1 MDTSLN
7 HSDFDVSKERL
18 MLDLRLIV
26 ADAEELLRASAGEV
40 DEKVSVARQ
49 RIEEHL
55 GSAKA
60 RLADAEAAMLEKT
73 KAAAQTADEYVHENP
88 WRAVGIAAAVGLVL
102 GMLISRGR

>member
-1 MDTSLN
+1 
-7 HSDFDVSKERL
+7 

-60 RLADAEAAMLEKT
+60 
-73 KAAAQTADEYVHENP
+73 
-88 WRAVGIAAAVGLVL
+88 
-102 GMLISRGR
+102 